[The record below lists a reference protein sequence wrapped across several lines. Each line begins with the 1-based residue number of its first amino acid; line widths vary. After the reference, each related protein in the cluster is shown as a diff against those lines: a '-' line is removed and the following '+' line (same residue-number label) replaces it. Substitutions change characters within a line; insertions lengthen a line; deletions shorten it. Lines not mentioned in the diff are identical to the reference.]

1 MITSARLFCGE
12 IMANRS
18 KAFFINGGAG
28 RMISSIPAF
37 EKYLEESDDKD
48 FIIVCEGGTDV
59 FKGHPSLDD
68 RAYDIWHK
76 GLFKD
81 YLKNRDIVTTEPYR
95 VWEYYNQQCSIAQA
109 FDIEINGK
117 GIRPLPKPTLKL
129 SKDELLMGRQV
140 VGEVKKKLNKEK
152 IVVFQPFGRGIEY
165 IDETLVD
172 RTARSFELK
181 DVKSVIKKL
190 QNNDYGVILMSEFKV
205 DFSDA
210 KLKDEVAMPENMPP
224 RVWAALIKFADHFL
238 GCDSLG
244 QHLAYCVE
252 QKSTVVT
259 GSTYPINVSY
269 PDCEYFD
276 ILDMGEVSRIYSPI
290 RILPD
295 ERVDRQNEN
304 IMAMTEEITTLI
316 VNHVLGKKDDS

>member
-1 MITSARLFCGE
+1 MS
-12 IMANRS
+12 RS

-28 RMISSIPAF
+28 RMISSVPAF

-59 FKGHPSLDD
+59 FKGHPKLDD
-68 RAYDIWHK
+68 RAYDVWHK

-81 YLKNRDIVTTEPYR
+81 YLKNRDIVSTEPYR
-95 VWEYYNQQCSIAQA
+95 VWEYYTQQCSIAQA
-109 FDIEINGK
+109 FDIQINNK
-117 GIRPLPKPTLKL
+117 GVRPLPKPTLRL
-129 SKDELLMGRQV
+129 SKDELLSGRQI
-140 VGEVKKKLNKEK
+140 VGEVKKKLKKEK
-152 IVVFQPFGRGIEY
+152 LVVLQPFGRGVEY

-181 DVKSVIKKL
+181 DVKSIVKKL
-190 QNNDYGVILMSEFKV
+190 QNNDYAVVMMSEFKL
-205 DFSDA
+205 DLTDA
-210 KLKDEVAMPENMPP
+210 KLKDEVAMPENVNW
-224 RVWAALIKFADHFL
+224 RVWAAIIKYADHFL

-244 QHLAYCVE
+244 QHLAYAVDKE
-252 QKSTVVT
+252 STVVT

-269 PDCEYFD
+269 PDCEY
-276 ILDMGEVSRIYSPI
+276 IEVLDMGEVHREYSPI

-295 ERVDRQNEN
+295 ERVDRMNEN
-304 IMAMTEEITTLI
+304 IMSMTDDITTLV

>member
-1 MITSARLFCGE
+1 MT
-12 IMANRS
+12 RS

-28 RMISSIPAF
+28 RMITSVPALELY
-37 EKYLEESDDKD
+37 EKESDDKD

-59 FKGHPSLDD
+59 FKGHPTLDA
-68 RAYDIWHK
+68 RTYDVWHK

-81 YLKNRDIVTTEPYR
+81 YLKNRDIVSTEPYR
-95 VWEYYNQQCSIAQA
+95 IWEYYNQQCSIAQA
-109 FDIEINGK
+109 FDIQINNK
-117 GIRPLPKPTLKL
+117 GVRELPKPTFRL
-129 SKDELLMGRQV
+129 SKDELLNGRQV
-140 VGEVKKKLNKEK
+140 VGQVKDKLKKDKL
-152 IVVFQPFGRGIEY
+152 VVLQPFGRGIEY

-181 DVKSVIKKL
+181 DVKQIIKKL
-190 QNNDYGVILMSEFKV
+190 QDNGFAVILMSEFKI
-205 DFSDA
+205 DLTDA
-210 KLKDEVAMPENMPP
+210 KLKDEVAMPENVNF
-224 RVWAALIKFADHFL
+224 RVWAAIIKYADHFL

-244 QHLAYCVE
+244 QHLAYIME
-252 QKSTVVT
+252 TPATVVT

-276 ILDMGEVSRIYSPI
+276 ILDMGEISREYSPI

-295 ERVDRQNEN
+295 ERVDRLNEN
-304 IMAMTEEITTLI
+304 IMAMNDDITTLI

>member
-1 MITSARLFCGE
+1 MS
-12 IMANRS
+12 RS

-28 RMISSIPAF
+28 RMISSVPAF

-59 FKGHPSLDD
+59 FKGHPKLDD
-68 RAYDIWHK
+68 RAYDVWHK

-109 FDIEINGK
+109 FDIQVNNK
-117 GIRPLPKPTLKL
+117 GLRELSKPTLRL
-129 SKDELLMGRQV
+129 SKDELLQGRSIV
-140 VGEVKKKLNKEK
+140 NEVKKKLKKEK
-152 IVVFQPFGRGIEY
+152 LVIFQPFGRGIEY
-165 IDETLVD
+165 IDETLID

-181 DVKSVIKKL
+181 DVKAIVKKL
-190 QNNDYGVILMSEFKV
+190 QQNDYAVIMMSEFKTDMADV
-205 DFSDA
+205 
-210 KLKDEVAMPENMPP
+210 KLKDEVAMPENVNM
-224 RVWAALIKFADHFL
+224 RIWSAIIKYADHFL

-244 QHLAYCVE
+244 QHLAYSME
-252 QKSTVVT
+252 TPSTIVT
-259 GSTYPINVSY
+259 GATYPINVSY
-269 PDCEYFD
+269 PECPYFE
-276 ILDMGEVSRIYSPI
+276 ILDMGEIHREYDPI

-295 ERVDRQNEN
+295 ERVNRMNEN
-304 IMAMTEEITTLI
+304 IMSMTDSITTLV

>member
-1 MITSARLFCGE
+1 
-12 IMANRS
+12 MANRS

-37 EKYLEESDDKD
+37 EKYLEESGDKD

-59 FKGHPSLDD
+59 FKGHPDLDD
-68 RAYDIWHK
+68 RAYDVWHK

-81 YLKNRDIVTTEPYR
+81 YLKDRDIVTTEPYR

-117 GIRPLPKPTLKL
+117 GIRPLPKPILKL

-190 QNNDYGVILMSEFKV
+190 QNNDYGIILMSEFKV
-205 DFSDA
+205 DFTDA

-252 QKSTVVT
+252 QKSTVVI

-316 VNHVLGKKDDS
+316 VDHVLGKKDDS